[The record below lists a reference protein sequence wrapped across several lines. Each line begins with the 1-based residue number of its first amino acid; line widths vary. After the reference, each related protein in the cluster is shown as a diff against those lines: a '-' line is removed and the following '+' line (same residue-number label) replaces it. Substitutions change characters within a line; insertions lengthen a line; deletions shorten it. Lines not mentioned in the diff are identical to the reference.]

1 MSTKN
6 LFTVEQIIC
15 LSGEDFIIFLFKT
28 ASVKRKKKGGIMI
41 RRLHLYDIDLFPRRW
56 GAGE

>member
-28 ASVKRKKKGGIMI
+28 GSVKRKKKGGNN
-41 RRLHLYDIDLFPRRW
+41 DLPV
-56 GAGE
+56 APV